1 MNHTDYYNC
10 KGWYFMIIQAIID
23 HEYIFRDICIGWP
36 GSVHDA
42 RVFINS
48 LIYKKITEDDILENE
63 EVQTI
68 GGCQVPVC
76 IVGDSAY
83 PLLSWVMK
91 PFDDTATSEQK
102 YFDYRLSSARMVV
115 ENAFGRLKGRW
126 RRLLKKIDMA
136 IENVPTVIAACCI
149 LHNLCEIHGE
159 TFNDHW
165 LQAHATEYEQPPT
178 QYHPTRSDNSSIATP
193 REIRN
198 VLTRYFNAT
207 N

>member
-1 MNHTDYYNC
+1 MAC
-10 KGWYFMIIQAIID
+10 
-23 HEYIFRDICIGWP
+23 
-36 GSVHDA
+36 SVHDA

-178 QYHPTRSDNSSIATP
+178 QHHPTSSDNSSIALHQEKYGMHLLDTLMP
-193 REIRN
+193 LIN
-198 VLTRYFNAT
+198 YKLHDGVSINAILDSL
-207 N
+207 

>member
-1 MNHTDYYNC
+1 MAC
-10 KGWYFMIIQAIID
+10 
-23 HEYIFRDICIGWP
+23 
-36 GSVHDA
+36 SVHDA

-91 PFDDTATSEQK
+91 PFDDSATSEQK
-102 YFDYRLSSARMVV
+102 YFDYRLSSALMVV

-149 LHNLCEIHGE
+149 LHNLCEIHEE

-178 QYHPTRSDNSSIATP
+178 QHHPTSSDNSSIATP
-193 REIRN
+193 REIQN
-198 VLTRYFNAT
+198 ALTRYFNAT